1 MFISM
6 RPVPLD
12 NFSEVC
18 GIYCD
23 LFVLQATGLYTFEQA
38 FDMLDMILFWMVPS
52 NNKTILVLKVGIV
65 SCHKMD
71 VTDTGYTLLKMSCQ
85 ALRAFLHQISMHLQ
99 LKELLNTNNVIF
111 QVRQTEWNGRKC
123 SDYSQKGATPPWL
136 AYFYEEETGCCWKND
151 CFSARNMARTQPPCR
166 VMAHGKPNTSMK
178 LYFRGHVCCHQI
190 ILWRKLQQH

>member
-1 MFISM
+1 MTSLYFKPQVCILLSRHLLCLTWSYFEWFLPII
-6 RPVPLD
+6 RPFLCWRWGSLV
-12 NFSEVC
+12 V
-18 GIYCD
+18 IRWMWQI
-23 LFVLQATGLYTFEQA
+23 QATLCWKCPARLWEPFPSLY
-38 FDMLDMILFWMVPS
+38 
-52 NNKTILVLKVGIV
+52 
-65 SCHKMD
+65 
-71 VTDTGYTLLKMSCQ
+71 
-85 ALRAFLHQISMHLQ
+85 QISMHLQ